1 MKNKRKK
8 WVQHVIAFMMV
19 IAMLLPMTMPV
30 RAEAAENG
38 LYLAYQNTETGK
50 SVVKLK
56 GASAKAV
63 YKVTELNMSKGDS
76 VDLCFINAS
85 WLWHNAKWTSD
96 NEKVATVNNDGVI
109 TAVGEGIAK
118 ITLTYDIKMSK
129 NKESASVTVYI
140 GKDNW
145 KLYIGTTAKDIPE
158 SRELKVGRKLDLA
171 FFGVSDWNS
180 GKLFNIEWMSSD
192 EQVLHVDKST
202 GVITALKPGT
212 AKIGI
217 HLFNKASNIAI
228 NDTIEVKVLPMAF
241 SDSTWQNENYLTY
254 GENYLRLFSGNY
266 MFRIPGSVLDKH
278 VLNEYGRIAET
289 PSGGAITESYYN
301 AVTKLSGLDRF
312 LMGTFEFLQ
321 NGTSTTVNAIIGGG
335 DTYEDA
341 KRYACILRF
350 VEELHKNENSI
361 SSIVTDAAGTTDALN
376 SIYTGAVDLS
386 KTEMM
391 EVLGDSKYLTEI
403 EIKEMV
409 DELYA
414 NYDLIGNLVSEGV
427 TITEYI
433 GSAIKLHEVDEAVLY
448 SLSQCTGYGDSLS
461 NALEVLYAEKSKNEV
476 STVAGKYLS
485 EKAADVINGI
495 INEGTGGASDIIIKA
510 AGKVEEVLH
519 LDMDSYYAAAE
530 FGSYQMDLRFYCKN
544 LLKEINENFNSYTE
558 EELRDKIEAYE
569 FAYEAYITAT
579 RMMLEESLKIAKSSE
594 KGKVQASLNA
604 LNAFDYNTAV
614 DLAMKYFK
622 MDNPNADEH
631 ERVKTDNPNEDGQEC
646 IYPTKE
652 PNLTEEKSGSIVYGE
667 NTRGVNVQYLQQN
680 LEFLGFSAGYADG
693 IYGNATK
700 NAVLQLQKALYYE
713 QTGCVDTKLDA
724 LIRGTVADI
733 QRYLKFKGF
742 SDAEP
747 DGIKGYGTA
756 ASFRKLQ
763 KAWGYPEKAIVTDAI
778 LKDILADKTV
788 NFTMDSLK
796 IWVERQEQVAA
807 TGLVSRLPQGDTQE
821 KMDQL
826 LALVGNTYFTT
837 TQEPCLAERKS
848 GHGCL
853 KCNMSDIVKEKW
865 FIDLFGNVN
874 VANFPEHD
882 VNSSRRDQTGQSCFG
897 FACFAQWYLFKADNQ
912 SKVEATRVAEG
923 DFKKEFMKANVYPG
937 DVIRLLNSETD
948 VHSVVVYSVEDTGI
962 YVIDSNWS
970 NKLNCYV
977 QKHWIGYNDYY
988 ANARVYVN
996 RVVGVSAIE

>member
-1 MKNKRKK
+1 MKNKRRK
-8 WVQHVIAFMMV
+8 WVEHVLAFVLV
-19 IAMLLPMTMPV
+19 IMMLLPMATPISV
-30 RAEAAENG
+30 QAAEND

-50 SVVKLK
+50 PVVQLK
-56 GASAKAV
+56 GTSAKAV
-63 YKVTELNMSKGDS
+63 YKVTELNMSKGDR
-76 VDLCFINAS
+76 VDLCFVNAS
-85 WLWHNAKWTSD
+85 FLWHNAKWTSD

-109 TAVGEGIAK
+109 TAVGEGVAK
-118 ITLTYDIKMSK
+118 ITLTYDIKLSK
-129 NKESASVTVYI
+129 NKESASVTVYV
-140 GKDNW
+140 GKNNW

-192 EQVLHVDKST
+192 KEILSVDKST

-217 HLFNKASNIAI
+217 HLFNIVSNIAI
-228 NDTIEVKVLPMAF
+228 NDIIEVEVLPMAF

-254 GENYLRLFSGNY
+254 GENYFRLFSGNY

-278 VLNEYGRIAET
+278 VVNEYGRIAET
-289 PSGGAITESYYN
+289 PAGGAITENYYN

-321 NGTSTTVNAIIGGG
+321 NGTSTTVNAIAGGG
-335 DTYEDA
+335 DTYEA
-341 KRYACILRF
+341 EKRYACILRF

-361 SSIVTDAAGTTDALN
+361 SSIVSDAAGTTDVLN
-376 SIYTGAVDLS
+376 SLYAGAVDLS
-386 KTEMM
+386 KSEMM
-391 EVLGDSKYLTEI
+391 DILGESKYLTES

-433 GSAIKLHEVDEAVLY
+433 GSAIKLHEVDEAVLD
-448 SLSQCTGYGDSLS
+448 SLSQCTGYGDTLR
-461 NALEVLYAEKSKNEV
+461 NALNVLYTEKSKNEV
-476 STVAGKYLS
+476 SSVAGKYLS
-485 EKAADVINGI
+485 KKAADVINGI

-530 FGSYQMDLRFYCKN
+530 FGSYQVDLRFYCKN

-558 EELRDKIEAYE
+558 EELKDKIEAYE

-579 RMMLEESLKIAKSSE
+579 RMMLEEALKIARSSE

-604 LNAFDYNTAV
+604 LNAFDYNSAV

-622 MDNPNADEH
+622 MDNPNADEK
-631 ERVKTDNPNEDGQEC
+631 ECVKPGSEMVVM
-646 IYPTKE
+646 
-652 PNLTEEKSGSIVYGE
+652 TEVKAGPIVYNE
-667 NTRGVNVQYLQQN
+667 KTSGVDVQYLQQN

-713 QTGCVDTKLDA
+713 QTGYVDTKLDA

-796 IWVERQEQVAA
+796 TWVERQEQVAA
-807 TGLVSRLPQGDTQE
+807 TGLVSRLPQEDTKE

-897 FACFAQWYLFKADNQ
+897 FACFAQWYLFKVDNQ
-912 SKVEATRVAEG
+912 SHVEAVRVAEG

-937 DVIRLLNSETD
+937 DVIRLVNSETD

-988 ANARVYVN
+988 ANAVVYVN
-996 RVVGVSAIE
+996 RVIDVSTIE

>member
-1 MKNKRKK
+1 MQNKRKK
-8 WVQHVIAFMMV
+8 WKLHMMAFV
-19 IAMLLPMTMPV
+19 LVVAMLLPMITPISV
-30 RAEAAENG
+30 QAATND
-38 LYLAYQNTETGK
+38 LYLAYQNTEIGEA
-50 SVVKLK
+50 VVKLK
-56 GASAKAV
+56 GASAKEV

-76 VDLCFINAS
+76 VDLCFINATN
-85 WLWHNAKWTSD
+85 WKNAKWSS
-96 NEKVATVNNDGVI
+96 NNQKVATVNSAGVI

-118 ITLTYDIKMSK
+118 VTLTYDKKFTNSK
-129 NKESASVTVYI
+129 VSASVTVYV
-140 GKDNW
+140 GEENW
-145 KLYIGTTAKDIPE
+145 KLHIGTTPNDIPE
-158 SRELKVGRKLDLA
+158 SRELRVGRELELG
-171 FFGVSDWNS
+171 FHGVSDWND
-180 GKLFNIEWMSSD
+180 GRLFNYEWMSSD
-192 EQVLHVDKST
+192 ETILSIDKST

-212 AKIGI
+212 VKVAI
-217 HLFNKASNIAI
+217 HVFNKVSNIAYYDI
-228 NDTIEVKVLPMAF
+228 IEVNVLPKAY
-241 SDSTWQNENYLTY
+241 SDSTWENGNYLTY
-254 GENYLRLFSGNY
+254 GENYYRLFSGDY

-278 VLNEYGRIAET
+278 VMKEYGSIAEV
-289 PSGGAITESYYN
+289 PSGGAITESYYAAITN
-301 AVTKLSGLDRF
+301 LNSLDRF

-321 NGTSTTVNAIIGGG
+321 NGTNITVNAVFGGS
-335 DTYEDA
+335 DTYEEA
-341 KRYACILRF
+341 KVYPCILRF

-361 SSIVTDAAGTTDALN
+361 SSIVFDAAETTDTLN
-376 SIYTGAVDLS
+376 SIYTETVNLS
-386 KTEMM
+386 QNEMM
-391 EVLGDSKYLTEI
+391 EVLADSKYLTES

-433 GSAIKLHEVDEAVLY
+433 GSAIRLYEVDEAVLY
-448 SLSQCTGYGDSLS
+448 MLSQCASDGSSLS
-461 NALEVLYAEKSKNEV
+461 NALNVLYKERDKNGAALCAE
-476 STVAGKYLS
+476 KYLS
-485 EKAADVINGI
+485 DKAADIINGI
-495 INEGTGGASDIIIKA
+495 ISEGTGGASDIIIKA
-510 AGKVEEVLH
+510 SGKVEEVLH
-519 LDMDSYYAAAE
+519 LDMDSYYAAVE
-530 FGSYQMDLRFYCKN
+530 FGGYHTGLRFYCKN
-544 LLKEINENFNSYTE
+544 LLEEINANYNSYTE

-579 RMMLEESLKIAKSSE
+579 RMMLEEALKIAKSSE
-594 KGKVQASLNA
+594 KGKVQESINA
-604 LNAFDYNTAV
+604 LNNFDYNAAV

-622 MDNPNADEH
+622 IDNPNADEKD
-631 ERVKTDNPNEDGQEC
+631 RVKPDGE
-646 IYPTKE
+646 TVVM
-652 PNLTEEKSGSIVYGE
+652 TEEKAGPIVYNE
-667 NTRGVNVQYLQQN
+667 KTSGVNVQYLQQN

-733 QRYLKFKGF
+733 QKYLKFKGF

-763 KAWGYPEKAIVTDAI
+763 KAWGYPEKAIVTDDI

-796 IWVERQEQVAA
+796 TWVERKEQVAA
-807 TGLVSRLPQGDTQE
+807 NGLVSRLPQGDTKE

-882 VNSSRRDQTGQSCFG
+882 VNSSRRDHTGQSCFG
-897 FACFAQWYLFKADNQ
+897 FACFAQWYLFKMDNQ
-912 SKVEATRVAEG
+912 SHVEAVRVAEG

-937 DVIRLLNSETD
+937 DVIRLVNSETD

-988 ANARVYVN
+988 ANAAVYVN
-996 RVVGVSAIE
+996 RVIDVSTIE

>member
-1 MKNKRKK
+1 M
-8 WVQHVIAFMMV
+8 A
-19 IAMLLPMTMPV
+19 TPV
-30 RAEAAENG
+30 SAQAAENG

-56 GASAKAV
+56 GASAKEV
-63 YKVTELNMSKGDS
+63 YKVTELNMSKGDR

-212 AKIGI
+212 VKIGVY
-217 HLFNKASNIAI
+217 LFNKVSNIAI
-228 NDTIEVKVLPMAF
+228 NDIIEVKVLPKAF
-241 SDSTWQNENYLTY
+241 SDSSWQNENYLTY

-361 SSIVTDAAGTTDALN
+361 SSIVFDAAGTTDALN

-391 EVLGDSKYLTEI
+391 EVLGDSKYLTET
-403 EIKEMV
+403 EIREMV
-409 DELYA
+409 EEFYE
-414 NYDLIGNLVSEGV
+414 NYDLIKNLVSEGV

-461 NALEVLYAEKSKNEV
+461 NALEVLYTEKSKNEV

-544 LLKEINENFNSYTE
+544 LLKEINENYNSYTE
-558 EELRDKIEAYE
+558 EELKDKIEAYE

-579 RMMLEESLKIAKSSE
+579 RMMLEEALKIARSSE

-604 LNAFDYNTAV
+604 LNAFDYNSAV

-631 ERVKTDNPNEDGQEC
+631 KPAKPVTP
-646 IYPTKE
+646 
-652 PNLTEEKSGSIVYGE
+652 S
-667 NTRGVNVQYLQQN
+667 
-680 LEFLGFSAGYADG
+680 
-693 IYGNATK
+693 
-700 NAVLQLQKALYYE
+700 E
-713 QTGCVDTKLDA
+713 QTPV
-724 LIRGTVADI
+724 ITVPTGQSFI
-733 QRYLKFKGF
+733 EKNKGL
-742 SDAEP
+742 SV
-747 DGIKGYGTA
+747 
-756 ASFRKLQ
+756 Q
-763 KAWGYPEKAIVTDAI
+763 K
-778 LKDILADKTV
+778 
-788 NFTMDSLK
+788 
-796 IWVERQEQVAA
+796 
-807 TGLVSRLPQGDTQE
+807 

-826 LALVGNTYFTT
+826 YDLLGNKYCTVNQKACSTSR
-837 TQEPCLAERKS
+837 LS
-848 GHGCL
+848 GHGCSN
-853 KCNMSDIVKEKW
+853 CNMRDIVQTAW
-865 FIDLFGNVN
+865 FTNIIGTLNVD
-874 VANFPEHD
+874 NFPEHD
-882 VNSSRRDQTGQSCFG
+882 VNATRRDHTGQACFG
-897 FACFAQWYLFKADNQ
+897 FACMSQYLLYAGNATEKLVGERVTA
-912 SKVEATRVAEG
+912 VEFNKMNMEQYVQ
-923 DFKKEFMKANVYPG
+923 PG
-937 DVIRLLNSETD
+937 DVIRVNN
-948 VHSVVVYSVEDTGI
+948 HSMLVYSIEKDGLMVL
-962 YVIDSNWS
+962 DSNWNS
-970 NKLNCYV
+970 GGQLNCLV
-977 QKHWIGYNDYY
+977 QKHLLSYGNTNYAGYMAYI
-988 ANARVYVN
+988 N
-996 RVVGVSAIE
+996 RVVTGTQEVQPSASLPTVAPTLEITPAPKEENKQYGTLDLYATGWNSYNVGLDKDMNADRAYTIYPGAKLEILSECTNAKGNKVYHVYSYDLNMQCYIGAKYVRVDYSDKEMYGTLDLSSKGWNSYNAGIDKNLNADKVYNIPNGGKVKILAKHVNQKGNDIYEVYSYDLNMTCYIAAKYVKVD